1 MKKST
6 LHRRK
11 KILRPKPRGDVS
23 LGLSLRKFRE
33 WMEFCGLDPSD
44 YDISELRLAVF
55 DFRANLKELDRA
67 DLEGV
72 NPDPAFFFP
81 TLRKNDR

>member
-6 LHRRK
+6 LHRCK
-11 KILRPKPRGDVS
+11 KLHRPKPKGDVLLGAS
-23 LGLSLRKFRE
+23 LSKFRE

-55 DFRANLKELDRA
+55 DFLVSLKELDRA
-67 DLEGV
+67 DLEGG
-72 NPDPAFFFP
+72 NPEPAFLFP
-81 TLRKNDR
+81 TPEEK

>member
-1 MKKST
+1 
-6 LHRRK
+6 
-11 KILRPKPRGDVS
+11 
-23 LGLSLRKFRE
+23 
-33 WMEFCGLDPSD
+33 MEFCGLDPSD

-55 DFRANLKELDRA
+55 DFLVSLKELDRA

-72 NPDPAFFFP
+72 NPEPAFFFP

>member
-11 KILRPKPRGDVS
+11 KFFRPKPRGDVS
-23 LGLSLRKFRE
+23 LVSSLRKFRE

-55 DFRANLKELDRA
+55 DFHASLKELDRA
-67 DLEGV
+67 DLEGI
-72 NPDPAFFFP
+72 NPEPAFFFP

>member
-11 KILRPKPRGDVS
+11 KFFRPKPRGDVS
-23 LGLSLRKFRE
+23 LVSSLRKFRE

-44 YDISELRLAVF
+44 YDISELRLSVF
-55 DFRANLKELDRA
+55 DFLVSLKELDRT
-67 DLEGV
+67 DLEGA
-72 NPDPAFFFP
+72 NPDPAFYFP
-81 TLRKNDR
+81 TLRKNGR

>member
-11 KILRPKPRGDVS
+11 KSLRPKPREDVFLGAS
-23 LGLSLRKFRE
+23 LSKFRE

-44 YDISELRLAVF
+44 YDISELRVAVF
-55 DFRANLKELDRA
+55 DFLVSLKELDRA
-67 DLEGV
+67 DLEGA
-72 NPDPAFFFP
+72 NQDTAFHFP
-81 TLRKNDR
+81 TLRKNGR

>member
-1 MKKST
+1 MKKRT
-6 LHRRK
+6 LHPQK
-11 KILRPKPRGDVS
+11 KILRPKQRGDVS
-23 LGLSLRKFRE
+23 LGSSLRKFRE

-55 DFRANLKELDRA
+55 DFRASLKELDRA

-72 NPDPAFFFP
+72 NPDSAFFFP

>member
-6 LHRRK
+6 LHRCK

-23 LGLSLRKFRE
+23 LGSSLRKFRE

-55 DFRANLKELDRA
+55 DFRVSLKELDRA
-67 DLEGV
+67 DLEGI
-72 NPDPAFFFP
+72 NPEPAFFFP
-81 TLRKNDR
+81 ALRKNDR